1 MLYSERV
8 KDKRE
13 RSNSWGKKIQ
23 AKPFSQMVVLYY
35 IISYLIT
42 ACRLFNLLIRV
53 LVYIIYNII
62 LFLFF
67 YKKYFV

>member
-8 KDKRE
+8 KLKDKRE

-35 IISYLIT
+35 LYHIISDYSL
-42 ACRLFNLLIRV
+42 
-53 LVYIIYNII
+53 
-62 LFLFF
+62 
-67 YKKYFV
+67 